1 MIDLVPYIILAVA
14 IVIVAL
20 VALHAMR
27 GVRDNQEAIKHLE
40 RRADRRRQ
48 SQNEVNNAAATDIG
62 RLKAKV
68 SMIERR
74 TTDDGK

>member
-1 MIDLVPYIILAVA
+1 MIDLIPYIILAVA

-20 VALHAMR
+20 VALHAMK
-27 GVRDNQEAIKHLE
+27 GIRDNQDAIKHLE
-40 RRADRRRQ
+40 RRADRRWQ
-48 SQNEVNNAAATDIG
+48 TQNAVNNAAAADIG

-68 SMIERR
+68 SFLETR

>member
-1 MIDLVPYIILAVA
+1 MDLVPYVILTVA

-20 VALHAMR
+20 VALHAMK

-40 RRADRRRQ
+40 RRADRRWQ
-48 SQNEVNNAAATDIG
+48 SQNAVNNAAATDIG

-68 SMIERR
+68 SLFETR